1 MNRGTLGVRVKTT
14 SHKWEHLNWVLKD
27 QDEFAGEEQQRKE
40 LKNTRETEKCRILMN
55 SASILL

>member
-1 MNRGTLGVRVKTT
+1 MRVKTT